1 MADNPYM
8 PARVLVVDDDP
19 AIVALIKVNLE
30 FEGYDVVCATDGA
43 EALDEVAREIP
54 DAIVCDLMMP
64 VTDGF
69 TVLRTLRID
78 PATKRIPFVIVSAK
92 SMPDQIKRAL
102 EMGADRYITKPF
114 DPRELADAVAQLLAA
129 A

>member
-1 MADNPYM
+1 M
-8 PARVLVVDDDP
+8 ARVLVVDDDP
-19 AIVALIKVNLE
+19 SIVKLIEINLKI
-30 FEGYDVVCATDGA
+30 EGYEVVTATDGSD
-43 EALDEVAREIP
+43 ALDEVARQIP

-64 VTDGF
+64 VTDGY

-92 SMPDQIKRAL
+92 SLPEEIQKAL

-114 DPRELADAVAQLLAA
+114 DPGKLVEVVGSLLGAAQSR
-129 A
+129 

>member
-1 MADNPYM
+1 M
-8 PARVLVVDDDP
+8 ARVLVVDDDP
-19 AIVALIKVNLE
+19 HIVQLIQINLE
-30 FEGYDVVCATDGA
+30 SRGHDVVTATDGSV
-43 EALDEVAREIP
+43 ALDEVARQKP

-78 PATKRIPFVIVSAK
+78 PETKKIPFVIVSAK
-92 SMPDQIKRAL
+92 TMPDEIRKAL

-114 DPRELADAVAQLLAA
+114 EPEELLNAVDKLLDAR
-129 A
+129 

>member
-1 MADNPYM
+1 M
-8 PARVLVVDDDP
+8 ARVLVVDDDP
-19 AIVALIKVNLE
+19 HIVQLIQINLE
-30 FEGYDVVCATDGA
+30 SRGHDVVTATDGSD
-43 EALDEVAREIP
+43 ALDEVARQKP

-78 PATKRIPFVIVSAK
+78 PETKKIPFVIVSAK
-92 SMPDQIKRAL
+92 TMPEEIRKAL

-114 DPRELADAVAQLLAA
+114 EPEELLAA
-129 A
+129 VDKLLEAS